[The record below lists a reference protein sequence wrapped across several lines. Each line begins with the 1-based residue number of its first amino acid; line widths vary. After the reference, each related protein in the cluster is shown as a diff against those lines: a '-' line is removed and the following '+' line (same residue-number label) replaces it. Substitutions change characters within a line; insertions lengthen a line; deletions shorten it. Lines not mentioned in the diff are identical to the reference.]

1 MIRPKVLI
9 PLALLAIGWSALLA
23 AQNPAPLDSTI
34 AALTPMLGGW
44 FPANVAGAARRP
56 PPDYVVHRYEA
67 TVGGKAIRLR
77 EGFRGD
83 PSQAE
88 FDGLIYWDPR
98 RERIVFVGV
107 AGRGPGQG
115 RTFTG
120 EYRRLADGSIE
131 RTYDVVYRTAADTP
145 AEELG
150 GRWRRYRETFRMATA
165 DSVESRLE
173 WWRDGRWQPFGPG
186 TYTVVRR

>member
-1 MIRPKVLI
+1 MNRPGVPAVL
-9 PLALLAIGWSALLA
+9 LALAVGWCPAAA
-23 AQNPAPLDSTI
+23 AQSAAPLDSVV
-34 AALTPMLGGW
+34 AVLRPLLGGW
-44 FPANVAGAARRP
+44 FPANVPGSGRRP
-56 PPDYVVHRYEA
+56 PPDYVVHRYDP
-67 TVGGKAIRLR
+67 TVGGQAVRLR

-83 PSQAE
+83 AELAE
-88 FDGLIYWDPR
+88 FDGLIYWDPS

-115 RTFTG
+115 RTFSG

-131 RTYDVVYRTAADTP
+131 RIYDVVYRTAADTP
-145 AEELG
+145 GEELG
-150 GRWRRYRETFRMATA
+150 GRWRRYRETFRFASA

-173 WWRDGRWQPFGPG
+173 WWRDGGWRPFGPG